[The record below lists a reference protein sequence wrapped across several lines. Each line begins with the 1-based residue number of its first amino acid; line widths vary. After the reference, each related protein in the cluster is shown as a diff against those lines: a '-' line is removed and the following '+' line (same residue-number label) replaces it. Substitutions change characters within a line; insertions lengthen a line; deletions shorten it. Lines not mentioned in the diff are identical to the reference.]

1 MVRRNTQAELNRVGG
16 TMPLTEN
23 GLTELRAEFPAL
35 QQTLDGRP
43 IAFFDGPGGTQVHG
57 SVIDAIAR
65 YYTEANSNA
74 HGAFEFSRRTDA
86 TVSSARAAMADFL
99 NAESP
104 DEIVFGPSMTA
115 LTFNLS
121 RAIGRTLSAGDEI
134 VVTRLDHDANVAP
147 WVALEEAGALI
158 RWIDFDPADCTLDMD
173 GLRAAIGPKTR
184 IVAVGAASN
193 AVGTANDIALIAKWA
208 HDAGAWIYVDAVQ
221 YAPHAAIDVQ
231 ELDVDFLSFSTYKL
245 FGPHLGV
252 LWGRYDLL
260 DELPAYKVIPAADA
274 PPDKFETGTPNFEG
288 MAGATAAVDYI
299 VSLGRR
305 FGEPPGTGS
314 PRFEIETAIR
324 AIRTYERRLAERL
337 IDGLQAIRGVRIYG
351 ITDPARFAERMPV
364 VSFTL
369 DGHAPEEVARRL
381 GEEAI
386 FVWNG
391 DFYAV
396 HVIERLGLA
405 DSGGLIRIGICHYN
419 TVEEVDRLLEATG
432 EIAA

>member
-1 MVRRNTQAELNRVGG
+1 
-16 TMPLTEN
+16 MPLTDN
-23 GLTELRAEFPAL
+23 GLMELRAEFPAL
-35 QQTLDGRP
+35 GQTLDGRP
-43 IAFFDGPGGTQVHG
+43 IAFFDGPGGTQLHG

-74 HGAFEFSRRTDA
+74 HGAFEFSRRTDE
-86 TVSSARAAMADFL
+86 TVNAARATMADFL
-99 NAESP
+99 GAKRP

-121 RAIGRTLSAGDEI
+121 RSIGRILEPGDEI
-134 VVTRLDHDANVAP
+134 IVTRLDHNANVAP
-147 WVALEEAGALI
+147 WVALEEHGAVI
-158 RWIDFDPADCTLDMD
+158 RRIDFDPADCTLDMD
-173 GLRAAIGPKTR
+173 GLGAAIGPKTR

-193 AVGTANDIALIAKWA
+193 AVGTVNDIAQIAKWA

-221 YAPHAAIDVQ
+221 YAPHAAIDVKA
-231 ELDVDFLSFSTYKL
+231 LDVDFLSCSAYKF

-252 LWGRYDLL
+252 LWGRHDLL
-260 DELPAYKVIPAADA
+260 DKLPAYKVIPAADV

-288 MAGATAAVDYI
+288 MAGAAAAVDYI

-314 PRFEIETAIR
+314 RRAEIETGMR
-324 AIRTYERRLAERL
+324 AIRTYERKLAERL
-337 IDGLQAIRGVRIYG
+337 IDGLQAIPRVRIYG
-351 ITDPARFAERMPV
+351 ITDPSRFDERLPV

-369 DGHAPEEVARRL
+369 EGRAPSDVTREL
-381 GEEAI
+381 GERAI
-386 FVWNG
+386 FAWSG

-396 HVIERLGLA
+396 HAIERLGLA
-405 DSGGLIRIGICHYN
+405 TSGGLVRIGINHYN
-419 TVEEVDRLLEATG
+419 TADEVDRLLTAID

>member
-1 MVRRNTQAELNRVGG
+1 
-16 TMPLTEN
+16 MPLTDDSVMR
-23 GLTELRAEFPAL
+23 LRREFPAL
-35 QQTLDGRP
+35 GQTLDGRP

-74 HGAFEFSRRTDA
+74 HGAFEFSRRTDE

-99 NAESP
+99 NAKRP

-134 VVTRLDHDANVAP
+134 IVTRLDHDANVAP
-147 WVALEEAGALI
+147 WVALEELGIVI
-158 RWIDFDPADCTLDMD
+158 RTIDFDPEDCTLDMD

-193 AVGTANDIALIAKWA
+193 AVGTVNDIALITKWA

-221 YAPHAAIDVQ
+221 YAPHAVIDVQ
-231 ELDVDFLSFSTYKL
+231 ELDVDFLSCSAYKF

-252 LWGRYDLL
+252 LWGRHELL
-260 DELPAYKVIPAADA
+260 DKLPAYKVIPAGDA

-288 MAGATAAVDYI
+288 MAGAAAAVDYI
-299 VSLGRR
+299 GSVGRR

-314 PRFEIETAIR
+314 LRTEIVRGMTAIR
-324 AIRTYERRLAERL
+324 THERALVARL

-351 ITDPARFAERMPV
+351 ITDPARFDERVPV

-369 DGHAPEEVARRL
+369 EEHAPADVARRL
-381 GEEAI
+381 GEDAI
-386 FVWNG
+386 FAWDG

-405 DSGGLIRIGICHYN
+405 ADGGLVRIGINHYN
-419 TVEEVDRLLEATG
+419 TAGEVDRLLTAIGDIAT
-432 EIAA
+432 

>member
-1 MVRRNTQAELNRVGG
+1 
-16 TMPLTEN
+16 MPITDS
-23 GLTELRAEFPAL
+23 GLRELRAEFPAL

-43 IAFFDGPGGTQVHG
+43 IVFFDGPGGTQVHG

-74 HGAFEFSRRTDA
+74 HGAFEFSRRTDE
-86 TVSSARAAMADFL
+86 TVVAARAAMASFL
-99 NAESP
+99 NAARP

-121 RAIGRTLSAGDEI
+121 RSIGRTLSAGDEI

-147 WVALEEAGALI
+147 WVALEEQGALI
-158 RWIDFDPADCTLDMD
+158 RRIDFDPADCTLDMD
-173 GLRAAIGPKTR
+173 GLRAAIGPRTR

-193 AVGTANDIALIAKWA
+193 AVGTVNDIEQIAEWA
-208 HDAGAWIYVDAVQ
+208 HAVKAWIYVDAVQ
-221 YAPHAAIDVQ
+221 YAPHAVIDVQ
-231 ELDVDFLSFSTYKL
+231 ALDVDFLVFSTYKL

-260 DELPAYKVIPAADA
+260 DKLPAYKVIPAGDT
-274 PPDKFETGTPNFEG
+274 PPDKFEMGTPNFEG

-314 PRFEIETAIR
+314 RRAEIETGMR
-324 AIRTYERRLAERL
+324 AVRTHERRLVERL
-337 IDGLQAIRGVRIYG
+337 IDGLQAIRGIRIHG
-351 ITDPARFAERMPV
+351 ITDSARFDDRVPV
-364 VSFTL
+364 VSFTAE
-369 DGHAPEEVARRL
+369 GHTPEDIARRL
-381 GEEAI
+381 DERAL

-405 DSGGLIRIGICHYN
+405 TSGGLVRVGINHYN
-419 TVEEVDRLLEATG
+419 TVDEVDRLLAAID
-432 EIAA
+432 EIAD

>member
-1 MVRRNTQAELNRVGG
+1 MA
-16 TMPLTEN
+16 LTHDDVMK
-23 GLTELRAEFPAL
+23 LRQEFPAL
-35 QQTLDGRP
+35 GQTFDGRP

-57 SVIDAIAR
+57 SVMDAITR

-74 HGAFEFSRRTDA
+74 HGAFEFSRRTDE
-86 TVSSARAAMADFL
+86 TVVAARAAMADFL
-99 NAESP
+99 HAPNP
-104 DEIVFGPSMTA
+104 NEIVFGPSMTA

-121 RAIGRTLSAGDEI
+121 RAIGRTLAPGDEI

-147 WVALEEAGALI
+147 WASLEEAGAVI
-158 RWIDFDPADCTLDMD
+158 RRIDFDPADCTLDMD
-173 GLRAAIGPKTR
+173 GLRAAIGPRTR

-193 AVGTANDIALIAKWA
+193 AVGTVNDIERIAEWA
-208 HDAGAWIYVDAVQ
+208 HAVEAWIYVDAVQ
-221 YAPHAAIDVQ
+221 YAPHAVIDVQ
-231 ELDVDFLSFSTYKL
+231 ALDVDFLAFSTYKL

-252 LWGRYDLL
+252 LWGHYELL
-260 DELPAYKVIPAADA
+260 DQLPPYKVIPAGDT

-314 PRFEIETAIR
+314 RRAEIETGMQAV
-324 AIRTYERRLAERL
+324 RTYERRLVERL
-337 IDGLQAIRGVRIYG
+337 IEGLQTIRGVRIYG
-351 ITDPARFAERMPV
+351 ITDPARFDERMPV

-369 DGHAPEEVARRL
+369 EGHTPEEIARRL
-381 GEEAI
+381 DDRAL

-405 DSGGLIRIGICHYN
+405 EAGGLVRIGINHYN
-419 TVEEVDRLLEATG
+419 TAEDVDRLLAALG
-432 EIAA
+432 EIAG

>member
-1 MVRRNTQAELNRVGG
+1 
-16 TMPLTEN
+16 MPLTDDSVMR
-23 GLTELRAEFPAL
+23 LRREFPAL
-35 QQTLDGRP
+35 GQTLDGRP

-74 HGAFEFSRRTDA
+74 HGAFEFSRRTDE

-99 NAESP
+99 NAKRP

-121 RAIGRTLSAGDEI
+121 RSIGRTLSAGDEVI
-134 VVTRLDHDANVAP
+134 VTRLDHDANVAP
-147 WVALEEAGALI
+147 WVALEELGIVI
-158 RWIDFDPADCTLDMD
+158 RTIDFDPEDCTLDMD

-193 AVGTANDIALIAKWA
+193 AVGTVNDIALITKWA

-221 YAPHAAIDVQ
+221 YAPHAVIDVQ
-231 ELDVDFLSFSTYKL
+231 ELDVDFLSCSAYKF

-252 LWGRYDLL
+252 LWGRHELL
-260 DELPAYKVIPAADA
+260 DKLPAYKVIPAEDA

-299 VSLGRR
+299 GSVGRR
-305 FGEPPGTGS
+305 FGEPPGTGWL
-314 PRFEIETAIR
+314 RTEIVRGMTAIR
-324 AIRTYERRLAERL
+324 THERALAARL
-337 IDGLQAIRGVRIYG
+337 IGGLQAIRGVRIYG
-351 ITDPARFAERMPV
+351 ITDPARFDERVPV

-369 DGHAPEEVARRL
+369 EGHAPADVAWRL
-381 GEEAI
+381 DEDAI
-386 FVWNG
+386 FAWDG

-405 DSGGLIRIGICHYN
+405 AAGGLVRIGINHYN
-419 TVEEVDRLLEATG
+419 TAGEVDRLLTAIADIAT
-432 EIAA
+432 